1 MLKEEVIFA
10 FVIDQAIG
18 VIHPVAIWCEVK
30 LWTIFLVAKFS
41 SWLRNHGTYLIL
53 TAVDFITSL
62 FDASSVVS
70 TLGLLGVLGII
81 FMETGLLIGLVF
93 PGGEVVFLAGIAA
106 SGAGSAVLGD
116 AKLSAPLLF
125 ALAPVAAITGG
136 EVGYWFGKKY
146 GRKFFERPDS
156 RFFNQKMV
164 NTTEKWL
171 LKYGPRKALVFGRFI
186 PFARTLINPVCGVV
200 HLERKLFSTWNAI
213 GAIIWTQVAMGIGY
227 LLGDLIE
234 GSVNKY
240 LYPIIALI
248 VLVTLVPLDYETT
261 HGLCTLTLHG
271 TVASDNCQPRPVS
284 SIFAADRH
292 FFWAARPSKIAFC
305 NSIINCRLMARANLS

>member
-1 MLKEEVIFA
+1 MSPRHVAPDIGLWIVLKEEVIFA
-10 FVIDQAIG
+10 FVIDQPIWI
-18 VIHPVAIWCEVK
+18 IHPVAIWCEVK
-30 LWTIFLVAKFS
+30 LWAIFLVTKFA
-41 SWLRNHGTYLIL
+41 SWMRNHGTYLIL
-53 TAVDFITSL
+53 TGMEFITNL
-62 FDASSVVS
+62 FDASAVVS
-70 TLGLLGVLGII
+70 TLGLIGVLAII

-116 AKLSAPLLF
+116 AKLSAPWLF
-125 ALAPVAAITGG
+125 ALAPIAAIVGG

-146 GRKFFERPDS
+146 GRRFFDRPDS

-171 LKYGPRKALVFGRFI
+171 LKYGPRKALIFGRFI

-213 GAIIWTQVAMGIGY
+213 GAIIWTQVAIGIGY
-227 LLGDLIE
+227 LLGDAIE

-248 VLVTLVPLDYETT
+248 VLVTLVPLLFE
-261 HGLCTLTLHG
+261 
-271 TVASDNCQPRPVS
+271 
-284 SIFAADRH
+284 IFKE
-292 FFWAARPSKIAFC
+292 WQSK
-305 NSIINCRLMARANLS
+305 RYRK